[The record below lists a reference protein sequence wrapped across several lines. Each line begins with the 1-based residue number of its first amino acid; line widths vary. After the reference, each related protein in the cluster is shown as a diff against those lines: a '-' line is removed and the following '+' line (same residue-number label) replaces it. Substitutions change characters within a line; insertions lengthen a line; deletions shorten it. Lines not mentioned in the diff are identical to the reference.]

1 MSVVS
6 LVWLREV
13 SGRKVRLA
21 RVSVCVSWAFWFGLA
36 GTGPASGAGVDGG
49 GDTPSL
55 CACAS
60 VDGVLAAESVGILD
74 SVLNS
79 ETFVPPKA
87 IKVEK
92 SGRMEKKQRAGRG
105 LRVLILGD
113 SLALCGFG
121 KTLDSKIRT
130 LPQVEAVATF
140 MACGSVPT
148 SWLASGALA
157 NARTACGFW
166 SIEGSKGEAI
176 KEVRDTFGMEKGHRP
191 ASYPV
196 PKLERLAEAFKPD
209 VLVMQSGTNL
219 LSLFSDGRAI
229 FPERHGS
236 QIRSYMN
243 PFVQH
248 LVERTPSLKKVYWIA
263 PPVSE
268 RVTKEV
274 QDFLFRRMETFAS
287 PLIEFV
293 DSRTLILPPYKN
305 LMPDREHFIGRDM
318 DLWADKVFKLVQA
331 DVADTAFANRE
342 GRRPVSVPPSQSV
355 VERKGPVGTA
365 EHAVLS
371 VRARLLSKSRPLS
384 LDQIHPYHESMVGH
398 LYKVEQVLGGAY
410 AAKELVVMHP
420 AHIGQKPEPL
430 EKWAVG
436 QVYSL
441 DLVEFEGSRWE
452 SIKRSEQTGR
462 PELLPF
468 IRKEDEARFPSGNR

>member
-1 MSVVS
+1 V
-6 LVWLREV
+6 EE
-13 SGRKVRLA
+13 
-21 RVSVCVSWAFWFGLA
+21 
-36 GTGPASGAGVDGG
+36 
-49 GDTPSL
+49 
-55 CACAS
+55 
-60 VDGVLAAESVGILD
+60 VLAADSVGVLE

-79 ETFVPPKA
+79 ENFIPPKA
-87 IKVEK
+87 IKVERG
-92 SGRMEKKQRAGRG
+92 GRMEKKQSEGRG

-140 MACGSVPT
+140 MVCGSVPT
-148 SWLASGALA
+148 SWLSSGALA
-157 NARTACGFW
+157 NARTGCGFW
-166 SIEGSKGEAI
+166 SIEGSKGQSL

-196 PKLERLAEAFKPD
+196 PKLERLAEAFRPD

-243 PFVQH
+243 PFVQQ

-268 RVTKEV
+268 RVSKEV

-293 DSRTLILPPYKN
+293 DSRTLISPPYKN
-305 LMPDREHFIGRDM
+305 LMPDKEHFVGRDM
-318 DLWADKVFKLVQA
+318 DLWADKVFKMVQA
-331 DVADTAFANRE
+331 NVADAGFANRE
-342 GRRPVSVPPSQSV
+342 GSRPVPESPQPA
-355 VERKGPVGTA
+355 VERKEPGVGA

-371 VRARLLSKSRPLS
+371 VRARLLSKSRPLT
-384 LDQIHPYHESMVGH
+384 LEQIHPYHESMVGH
-398 LYKVEQVLGGAY
+398 LYQVEQVLIGSY

-468 IRKEDEARFPSGNR
+468 IREEDEARFPSGNR